1 MKKILIVDDEYKI
14 REIVRMNLE
23 LAGYECIEAEDGE
36 EAIDIIGKQ
45 AIDLVLL
52 DIILPKKLIKI

>member
-52 DIILPKKLIKI
+52 DIILPKKDG